1 MFNVLA
7 RVAIASEKY
16 RRRYG
21 QIAGFLLWFRLR
33 RHMKAIRGTL
43 HKVRVPGL
51 AHPIF
56 LRAGTSDVL
65 VFIQIFIE
73 RELEFEMAEEP
84 LSIVDAGANI
94 GLASL
99 YFAKRFPK
107 SKIVALEVDRAN
119 FDLLTKNTSGY
130 PNITCIR
137 KALWS
142 GQAQLS
148 ILNPTDEPWAFRVG
162 EVSDGDGNSIPALG
176 VCDLVGQFESQRIDL
191 LKVDIEGAGKE
202 VFKNGTDQWI
212 DRIGVLAVELRDN
225 IVPGCSKAFV
235 EALVGKNHRT
245 SRSGEYG
252 IAQLQGQRLGDS
264 SAA

>member
-1 MFNVLA
+1 MLNILA
-7 RVAIASEKY
+7 RVATASGKY

-21 QIAGFLLWFRLR
+21 QVAGFLLWLRLR
-33 RHMKAIRGTL
+33 RHMKATRGTL
-43 HKVRVPGL
+43 HEVRVPGL
-51 AHPIF
+51 RRPIF

-73 RELEFEMAEEP
+73 RELEFEITQDP
-84 LSIVDAGANI
+84 SSIVDAGANI

-99 YFAKRFPK
+99 YFAQRFPK

-142 GQAQLS
+142 GQAQLG

-162 EVSDGDGNSIPALG
+162 EVADGDGTSIPALG
-176 VCDLVGQFESQRIDL
+176 VCDLVAQFTSQRIDL
-191 LKVDIEGAGKE
+191 LKVDIEGAEKE
-202 VFKNGTDQWI
+202 VFQNGTDKWI
-212 DRIGVLAVELRDN
+212 DRIGVIAVELHDN
-225 IVPGCSKAFV
+225 IVPGCSKALA
-235 EALVGKNHRT
+235 EALVGKNHRA
-245 SRSGEYG
+245 SRSGEYS
-252 IAQLQGQRLGDS
+252 IVQLEDQRLGDS
-264 SAA
+264 TAA